1 LQVTGITAVL
11 DGGASGSRWERRL
24 VAVAFV
30 DIVGYSVLMAEDE
43 ARTHDRWMRMLAEII
58 RPASHRYRG
67 KVVKS
72 TGDGVL
78 AEFPSAL
85 DAVEWA
91 CEVQRIR
98 HEERLSEDP
107 EARELTFRI
116 SVHLGDVF
124 TADDDIYGDGV
135 NLAARLLEHGEPG
148 GVVLSET
155 VYNLARGNLP
165 APARDLGLLQLKNF
179 PDPVRAFALDPEGS
193 GAPATTRSH
202 PTLLPSIAVLPL
214 VNLSGNP
221 DDDYFSDGVVEDI
234 IVSLAGLRELVVIAR
249 ASSLTV
255 GRRHADPREV
265 GRTLGVRYVLTGSV
279 RRSPQLVR
287 VLVRLHDVQSGAS
300 VWGET
305 MEAVPGELFEL
316 QDRIVHRI
324 VAGIAPHVRSREL
337 LNALRK
343 RPESLS
349 AYDYTLRGLDL
360 IHSLDKPSFLQAR
373 DHLNQAMA
381 EDPNFAMP
389 VAWAARWHSLLI
401 GQGWSDN
408 RRQDSER
415 GAALAIK
422 AIELDRQNAMALA
435 TYGHLR
441 SFLFRDYDTALGYFD
456 RALSACPNSA
466 LAWILSSGTLSYI
479 GRGEQAV
486 RHAEQGIR
494 LSPFDQSLFQFYV
507 FLGGAHFTNGAYEEA
522 VKWCRMSQSENPRY
536 TANLRVLT
544 AALAALDRLDEAR
557 EVARQLLALDP
568 GFTLSRYEAEQPFR
582 HSMVIDNLRKAGL
595 PR

>member
-1 LQVTGITAVL
+1 
-11 DGGASGSRWERRL
+11 
-24 VAVAFV
+24 
-30 DIVGYSVLMAEDE
+30 
-43 ARTHDRWMRMLAEII
+43 
-58 RPASHRYRG
+58 
-67 KVVKS
+67 
-72 TGDGVL
+72 
-78 AEFPSAL
+78 
-85 DAVEWA
+85 
-91 CEVQRIR
+91 
-98 HEERLSEDP
+98 
-107 EARELTFRI
+107 
-116 SVHLGDVF
+116 
-124 TADDDIYGDGV
+124 
-135 NLAARLLEHGEPG
+135 
-148 GVVLSET
+148 
-155 VYNLARGNLP
+155 
-165 APARDLGLLQLKNF
+165 
-179 PDPVRAFALDPEGS
+179 
-193 GAPATTRSH
+193 
-202 PTLLPSIAVLPL
+202 

-456 RALSACPNSA
+456 RALSACPKSP